1 MMAMNSEDE
10 TNEMMEEE
18 VLMDMMASLNTCVN
32 VEELQEKVFGY
43 VLSLDPSVLDMENP
57 GADMTPEEQVNLL
70 NPLFSLLAPEG
81 QSMCTDAQFEQV
93 KTASE
98 HFNKCDEMESFSD
111 PQQTA
116 ALQQLS
122 QDIQDACADDMT
134 ALSSTT
140 DVDDAWAPDDACMDA
155 VLGDNLYGDIFRH
168 VYHNI
173 GEICGCVPGLQAEL
187 PDCIMSLATMVAATN
202 EPLPESFDPAYL
214 KLEISTTIMKQSYC
228 IIGLGCDM
236 LIETGCG
243 SELDAL
249 KSCLVALPDS
259 DTGGE
264 DPAVCEESA
273 LFAVPP
279 QLSHGLLP
287 DICLEDSNSDDVASL
302 YKSFFEQNYPDF
314 VDSETTM
321 TNALGAAN
329 NAEGND
335 STNSTSHV
343 FAGVAAVGVVAAA
356 AFMMNRRGR
365 HSHMDQSAAF
375 ELVTPNQKHYEDEV
389 GTFT

>member
-1 MMAMNSEDE
+1 MTMMNSEDE
-10 TNEMMEEE
+10 TNEMMDEE
-18 VLMDMMASLNTCVN
+18 VLMEMMASLNTCVN

-43 VLSLDPSVLDMENP
+43 VLSLDPSVLDMDNP
-57 GADMTPEEQVNLL
+57 GGDMTPEEQVNLL

-134 ALSSTT
+134 ALSST
-140 DVDDAWAPDDACMDA
+140 DVNDAWAPDDACMDA
-155 VLGDNLYGDIFRH
+155 VLGDNLYGDLFRH
-168 VYHNI
+168 VYLNI
-173 GEICGCVPGLQAEL
+173 GEICGCVPGFQTEL
-187 PDCIMSLATMVAATN
+187 PDCTMTLASMVAATD

-214 KLEISTTIMKQSYC
+214 KLEISTTILKQSYC

-249 KSCLVALPDS
+249 KSCLVELPDS
-259 DTGGE
+259 DNGGE
-264 DPAVCEESA
+264 DPAVCEESV
-273 LFAVPP
+273 LFTAPP

-302 YKSFFEQNYPDF
+302 YKSFFEQNYPDLA
-314 VDSETTM
+314 DSETTL
-321 TNALGAAN
+321 TNSLGAS
-329 NAEGND
+329 NAKGND

-343 FAGVAAVGVVAAA
+343 FAVFAAVGVVAAA

-375 ELVTPNQKHYEDEV
+375 ELVTPKYYMDNESELYKV
-389 GTFT
+389 

>member
-1 MMAMNSEDE
+1 
-10 TNEMMEEE
+10 
-18 VLMDMMASLNTCVN
+18 
-32 VEELQEKVFGY
+32 
-43 VLSLDPSVLDMENP
+43 
-57 GADMTPEEQVNLL
+57 
-70 NPLFSLLAPEG
+70 
-81 QSMCTDAQFEQV
+81 
-93 KTASE
+93 
-98 HFNKCDEMESFSD
+98 
-111 PQQTA
+111 
-116 ALQQLS
+116 
-122 QDIQDACADDMT
+122 
-134 ALSSTT
+134 
-140 DVDDAWAPDDACMDA
+140 
-155 VLGDNLYGDIFRH
+155 
-168 VYHNI
+168 VYHSI
-173 GEICGCVPGLQAEL
+173 GKVCGCVPAIHTEL
-187 PDCIMSLATMVAATN
+187 PDCTMTLADMVAATN

-243 SELDAL
+243 SELEAL
-249 KSCLVALPDS
+249 EICLVALPDA
-259 DTGGE
+259 DNGE
-264 DPAVCEESA
+264 VVTLAVCEESA

-279 QLSHGLLP
+279 QLSRGLLP

-329 NAEGND
+329 NAKGND

-343 FAGVAAVGVVAAA
+343 FVGFAAVGVVAAV

-389 GTFT
+389 GSFT